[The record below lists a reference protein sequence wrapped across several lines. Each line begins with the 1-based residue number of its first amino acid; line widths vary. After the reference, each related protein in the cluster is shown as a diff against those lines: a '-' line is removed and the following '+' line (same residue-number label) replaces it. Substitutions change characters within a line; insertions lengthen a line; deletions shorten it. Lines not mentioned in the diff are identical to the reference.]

1 MEAKGLDTSGIDAKI
16 QAAYG
21 KLNNVQK
28 GVVNF
33 LTSEKMMA
41 GHIENV
47 TKSNPSYANYKG
59 SPTTPKGPTPT
70 KKEEKGFLSDP
81 SKRKSDVGF
90 DREPNY
96 EKFSQTTEKETKTE
110 KAIKESA
117 KGVKGKQKD
126 KTQADLS
133 KAYGGGDGNLASG
146 KFGGNKG
153 GLLNKPKRNPKKPRG
168 KGLGSK

>member
-1 MEAKGLDTSGIDAKI
+1 MALLEMKSNLSQIERNPI
-16 QAAYG
+16 Q
-21 KLNNVQK
+21 KNI
-28 GVVNF
+28 VNA
-33 LTSEKMMA
+33 LTSDRLM
-41 GHIENV
+41 GDYPSYV
-47 TKSNPSYANYKG
+47 SKSNPSYANYKV

-153 GLLNKPKRNPKKPRG
+153 GLINKPKRNPKKPRG